1 MTEQQYN
8 KCVDLYADGLYRFI
22 LKNLKDEFEADNI
35 VQNTFEKLWVKCADV
50 IFEKAKPYLFKIAYN
65 NMIDVIRQNQRL
77 VQIDEENHDRETY
90 HEEYSGL
97 KEALNRG
104 LERLP
109 EKQRTVVL
117 LRDYEGY
124 SYEEIAEIAGLTLEQ
139 VKVYI
144 YRARMALKEFI
155 GKPEVLI

>member
-8 KCVDLYADGLYRFI
+8 QCVDLHADGLYRFI

-35 VQNTFEKLWVKCADV
+35 VQNTFEKLWLKCGDV

-65 NMIDVIRQNQRL
+65 NMIDVIRQNKRL
-77 VQIDEENHDRETY
+77 VQIDEEAHDRETY
-90 HEEYSGL
+90 SHEYSGL
-97 KEALNRG
+97 REVLNRG

-109 EKQRTVVL
+109 EKQRTVIL

-124 SYEEIAEIAGLTLEQ
+124 SYDEIAEIAGLTLEQ